1 MEDLGQPASYLILK
15 QGAPVYA
22 SDGEQVGRV
31 EEVRADQEND
41 IFDGLVI
48 VHGML
53 ARGEHYV
60 PADQVDEIYE
70 RGVVLRVDAAGVESL
85 PAPD

>member
-1 MEDLGQPASYLILK
+1 MEDLGQPASYLILDK
-15 QGAPVYA
+15 GAPVYT

-48 VHGML
+48 AHGML
-53 ARGEHYV
+53 VRAEHYV
-60 PADQVDEIYE
+60 PADQIEEIYE
-70 RGVVLRVDAAGVESL
+70 RGVVLMLDAAGVEGL
-85 PAPD
+85 PEPE